1 MGAELGGETW
11 ERGEDGRSLARVPVD
26 GAGIQEGGIAPVVE
40 SRVERI
46 SSWVDVATQPLPIG
60 GRGTTAA

>member
-11 ERGEDGRSLARVPVD
+11 ERGDDGLACVTVG

-46 SSWVDVATQPLPIG
+46 SSWVDVATQPLSIG